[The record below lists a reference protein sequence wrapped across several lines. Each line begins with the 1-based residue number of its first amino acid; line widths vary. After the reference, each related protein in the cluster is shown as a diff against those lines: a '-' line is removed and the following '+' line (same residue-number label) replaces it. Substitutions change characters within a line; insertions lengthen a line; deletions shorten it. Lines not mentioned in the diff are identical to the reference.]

1 MCISKNEPEDEKY
14 EDSKGKGQEEG
25 SKNYRSLDLIIILN
39 IEGED
44 RVDRE
49 EDWIKWNTSDKRHYE
64 SQKHHFSMKVIDFTK
79 QSIYQCEVAQFAI
92 WALGGGHLPSTDNSF
107 SMVVIRL

>member
-25 SKNYRSLDLIIILN
+25 SKNYRSLDLIKILN

-44 RVDRE
+44 RVDR
-49 EDWIKWNTSDKRHYE
+49 
-64 SQKHHFSMKVIDFTK
+64 
-79 QSIYQCEVAQFAI
+79 
-92 WALGGGHLPSTDNSF
+92 
-107 SMVVIRL
+107 